1 MSHGAGA
8 FHLRIYCFGK
18 ENSLK
23 SVRDESGMARCE
35 LLTIGP
41 TSAGEVVLRKTKVKK
56 ARLYWPDTVRYD
68 KRGAMIE

>member
-1 MSHGAGA
+1 MSHGAGE

-23 SVRDESGMARCE
+23 SVKEDIGMAGCQ

-41 TSAGEVVLRKTKVKK
+41 TLADEVV
-56 ARLYWPDTVRYD
+56 
-68 KRGAMIE
+68 